1 MATVPDI
8 AGRLRATVEALPPKL
23 RDHILRVEAEAMA
36 LSRVYGQDPERASI
50 AALGHDL
57 VRHKKDDEML
67 ALAKRY
73 DIDPDPVELAAPVLI
88 HGPIAARM
96 LVRDFDLDDT
106 DVIAGVDCHTTA
118 RPGMTMIEKMLFIAD
133 KIEPNKLKRG
143 GALQEVYDLRI
154 TDIDAAVIR
163 FLDMRIEE
171 SLAGSGQIHPKLIEA
186 RNDLIRNRRV

>member
-106 DVIAGVDCHTTA
+106 DVIA
-118 RPGMTMIEKMLFIAD
+118 
-133 KIEPNKLKRG
+133 
-143 GALQEVYDLRI
+143 
-154 TDIDAAVIR
+154 
-163 FLDMRIEE
+163 
-171 SLAGSGQIHPKLIEA
+171 
-186 RNDLIRNRRV
+186 